1 MNKLTLLFAVVILC
15 SFTPSTLSSYS
26 ESTQPK
32 IMVIEKPKVVF
43 TEIDLTK
50 IIDYSKYVESNT
62 KDEPEIKPD
71 KLVPQ
76 WVLEGIIGRETHS
89 YYSKNG
95 NIVWIDRR
103 RGKAGERGP
112 FQMTPIA
119 FRQVEKKNF
128 SKFKKLEKDL
138 VYAESMAIKYL
149 LYLYNEHAD
158 RNWET
163 AIGMYNT
170 GPSNYF
176 KLRRTA
182 KMYYNGVVHFAYN

>member
-1 MNKLTLLFAVVILC
+1 MINKIILLITVVVLFL
-15 SFTPSTLSSYS
+15 FTPSTLSSYS
-26 ESTQPK
+26 DNVTYSKIVIIQPK
-32 IMVIEKPKVVF
+32 VEEVKL
-43 TEIDLTK
+43 DLTK
-50 IIDYSKYVESNT
+50 LIDYSQYVVE
-62 KDEPEIKPD
+62 EIPKVKPD
-71 KLVPQ
+71 KQVPQ
-76 WVLEGIIGRETHS
+76 WVLEGIIGRETKS

-95 NIVWIDRR
+95 NIVWVDRR

-170 GPSNYF
+170 GPSNYY
-176 KLRRTA
+176 KLRRIA
-182 KMYYNGVVHFAYN
+182 KMYYNGVIEHAYN

>member
-1 MNKLTLLFAVVILC
+1 MNKLTLLFAIVILC

-26 ESTQPK
+26 ESAQPK
-32 IMVIEKPKVVF
+32 MVSYIETPKVVV

-50 IIDYSKYVESNT
+50 IIDYSKYVETNT
-62 KDEPEIKPD
+62 KDAPEIKPD

-119 FRQVEKKNF
+119 FRQVEKNF
-128 SKFKKLEKDL
+128 RKFSKLEKDL
-138 VYAESMAIKYL
+138 VYAETMAIKYL
-149 LYLYNEHAD
+149 VYLYNEHANRD
-158 RNWET
+158 WET

-176 KLRRTA
+176 KLRKIA
-182 KMYYNGVVHFAYN
+182 KMYYNCVVHYAYN

>member
-1 MNKLTLLFAVVILC
+1 MNKLTLLFAVVLLC

-26 ESTQPK
+26 ESAQPK
-32 IMVIEKPKVVF
+32 MVYIETPKVVV
-43 TEIDLTK
+43 TAIDLTK
-50 IIDYSKYVESNT
+50 IIDYSKYVETNT
-62 KDEPEIKPD
+62 KDAPEIKPD

-76 WVLEGIIGRETHS
+76 WVLEGIIGRETKS

-95 NIVWIDRR
+95 NIVWVDRR

-119 FRQVEKKNF
+119 FRQVEKNF
-128 SKFKKLEKDL
+128 RKFSKLEKDL
-138 VYAESMAIKYL
+138 VYSETMAIKYL
-149 LYLYNEHAD
+149 LYLYNEHANRD
-158 RNWET
+158 WET

-176 KLRRTA
+176 RLRRIA
-182 KMYYNGVVHFAYN
+182 KMYYNGVVHYAYN